1 MTNAPANNRKA
12 DVPVVFLRRR
22 RLARAA
28 ALRYL
33 YQADCNN
40 EWTLDAERE
49 QRVWEQAAQEED
61 KPSDADFAA
70 AREFATKLIH
80 GVTEKRAALDTR
92 ITECANNWTIGRM
105 GAVDRNILRLAAY
118 EILFNRDEVPPLA
131 ALDEAIELAKE
142 FGDKDSSRFINGLL
156 DRMVKEF
163 GKID

>member
-1 MTNAPANNRKA
+1 MTTKPAHSQKKD

-40 EWTLDAERE
+40 EWTLDSERE
-49 QRVWEQAAQEED
+49 QRFWEQAAQED
-61 KPSDADFAA
+61 DHPSEADFAA
-70 AREFATKLIH
+70 ARQFATKLIH
-80 GVTEKRAALDTR
+80 GVIGKREDLDRR
-92 ITECANNWTIGRM
+92 ITACASNWTLPRM

-118 EILFNRDEVPPLA
+118 EILFNKDEVPPLA

-142 FGDKDSSRFINGLL
+142 FGDKDSSRFVNGLL
-156 DRMVKEF
+156 DRLVNEKA
-163 GKID
+163 

>member
-1 MTNAPANNRKA
+1 MTNTSANSKKA

-40 EWTLDAERE
+40 EWTLDTERE
-49 QRVWEQAAQEED
+49 QRFWEQAAQEED

-70 AREFATKLIH
+70 AREFATKLVH
-80 GVTEKRAALDTR
+80 GVIEKRSVLDKR
-92 ITECANNWTIGRM
+92 ITECANNWTLSRM

-118 EILFNRDEVPPLA
+118 EILFNKDEVPPLA

-142 FGDKDSSRFINGLL
+142 FGDKESSRFVNGLL
-156 DRMVKEF
+156 DRLVNEKA
-163 GKID
+163 